1 MLKQDRAVRTRR
13 SLVHSAA
20 EAFERY
26 GYAQARLTDIS
37 SSAGVSPG
45 ALHFHF
51 ENKAAV
57 AATVEAT
64 AAESLRRSAWTAQ
77 PPGINPLQR
86 LTNASHALADR
97 LRRDVVAR
105 AGFRLSGDA
114 SYGPG
119 LNLRKEWEG
128 CVHRLL
134 DEAAGQDLLA
144 EGVDRPDM
152 VATIVAATTGFEV
165 LGRRNKEWLAPEAIT
180 SFWRLMLPCLASAEA
195 LRTLDP
201 GLPQPGP
208 DGTVPEQEQR
218 P

>member
-64 AAESLRRSAWTAQ
+64 AAESLRRSAWAAQ
-77 PPGINPLQR
+77 PPGLNPLQR

-105 AGFRLSGDA
+105 AGFRLSGDTA
-114 SYGPG
+114 YANE
-119 LNLRKEWEG
+119 LNLRKEWES

-134 DEAAGQDLLA
+134 DEAAGQELLA
-144 EGVDRPDM
+144 EGVDQPDM

-165 LGRRNKEWLAPEAIT
+165 LGRRNSQWLAPEAIT
-180 SFWRLMLPCLASAEA
+180 SFWRLLLPCLASAHA
-195 LRTLDP
+195 LPLVDP
-201 GLPQPGP
+201 GPLRPENN
-208 DGTVPEQEQR
+208 GTVPEQGH
-218 P
+218 